1 LAGLDEA
8 KPGAVPEE
16 AKQPGEALSLR
27 WDWVERSIWT
37 ERMLEAL
44 MKGVKG
50 GVWFSLIDK
59 VFRPGT
65 LNAAW
70 ETVKRNGGSA
80 GVDHQGIKDFERG
93 LAGEMERL
101 AEELRTGSY
110 RPRPIRRVYID
121 KPGSK
126 EKRPLGIPCVR
137 DRVVQAALR
146 LVIEPIFE
154 REFASHSY
162 GFRPKRGCKDALREV
177 ERLLKGGYT
186 HVVDADLKAYFD
198 TIPHASLMADIGCY
212 IADGRVLG
220 LIEGFLKQDILE
232 NMVHWTPEK
241 GSPQGAVISP
251 LLANLYLHP
260 VDKAMAEA
268 GYEMIRYADDFV
280 IPCRSREEAE
290 KALAT
295 VQRLTL
301 ERGLTLHPGKTRV
314 VDLAVPGEG
323 FDFLGYHF
331 EKGTR
336 WPRRKSLKKLKD
348 AIRSKTGRS
357 NGQSLAAIVEEVNNT
372 LGGWFEYFKHSNK
385 WTFPSIDSW
394 VRRRIRSVLRKRI
407 GLKGISRGHDHQ
419 RWPNRFFRD
428 HGLFSLVEAH
438 ATLLQSSG
446 R

>member
-80 GVDHQGIKDFERG
+80 GVDHQDIKDFERG

-154 REFASHSY
+154 REFALHSY

-186 HVVDADLKAYFD
+186 HVVDADLKAYLE
-198 TIPHASLMADIGCY
+198 TSSYYTPSHERLSKRPGC
-212 IADGRVLG
+212 VPKT
-220 LIEGFLKQDILE
+220 LIRKPFLFPQRR
-232 NMVHWTPEK
+232 WTAE
-241 GSPQGAVISP
+241 ISP
-251 LLANLYLHP
+251 RFTRCNT
-260 VDKAMAEA
+260 V
-268 GYEMIRYADDFV
+268 
-280 IPCRSREEAE
+280 CRE
-290 KALAT
+290 T
-295 VQRLTL
+295 
-301 ERGLTLHPGKTRV
+301 
-314 VDLAVPGEG
+314 
-323 FDFLGYHF
+323 
-331 EKGTR
+331 
-336 WPRRKSLKKLKD
+336 PR
-348 AIRSKTGRS
+348 
-357 NGQSLAAIVEEVNNT
+357 
-372 LGGWFEYFKHSNK
+372 
-385 WTFPSIDSW
+385 
-394 VRRRIRSVLRKRI
+394 
-407 GLKGISRGHDHQ
+407 
-419 RWPNRFFRD
+419 
-428 HGLFSLVEAH
+428 SLVASCMG
-438 ATLLQSSG
+438 T
-446 R
+446 

>member
-1 LAGLDEA
+1 
-8 KPGAVPEE
+8 
-16 AKQPGEALSLR
+16 
-27 WDWVERSIWT
+27 
-37 ERMLEAL
+37 M
-44 MKGVKG
+44 
-50 GVWFSLIDK
+50 
-59 VFRPGT
+59 
-65 LNAAW
+65 
-70 ETVKRNGGSA
+70 
-80 GVDHQGIKDFERG
+80 
-93 LAGEMERL
+93 
-101 AEELRTGSY
+101 
-110 RPRPIRRVYID
+110 D

-154 REFASHSY
+154 KEFAPHSY

-177 ERLLKGGYT
+177 ERLLKAGYS

-212 IADGRVLG
+212 IADGRLLG
-220 LIEGFLKQDILE
+220 LVEGFLKQDILE

-260 VDKAMAEA
+260 VDRAMAEA

-280 IPCRSREEAE
+280 ILCRSREEAE
-290 KALAT
+290 KALGI

-301 ERGLTLHPGKTRV
+301 ERGLTLHPGKTRI
-314 VDLAVPGEG
+314 VDLTVPGEG

-336 WPRRKSLKKLKD
+336 WPRRKSLKKLKA

-357 NGQSLAAIVEEVNNT
+357 TGRSLAGIIEEVNHT
-372 LGGWFEYFKHSNK
+372 LRGWFEYFKHSNK

-394 VRRRIRSVLRKRI
+394 VRRRIRSILRKRV

-428 HGLFSLVEAH
+428 HGLYSLVEAH
-438 ATLLQSSG
+438 GTLLQSS
-446 R
+446 RR